1 VNALPV
7 PNFIAGSNFGFGA
20 DYVAP
25 GRSLSE
31 IANTLQ
37 TGPVSGLPVQV
48 GDFSPGGYLGFGNE
62 FNYKGFRVFGLV
74 DWSLGGQTVNLT
86 ALYFDTGAALY
97 PEKDSAYSV
106 NRLASNGP
114 PQNLQP
120 YVETAQFFKVR
131 EVELSYT
138 LPGRT
143 VNQIGGGRLTNVR
156 LSVTGY
162 NLWSIFGY
170 QGLDPEVS
178 AFGNQ
183 AVGRGYDVTPYPPS
197 RSVYFGLNL
206 GL

>member
-1 VNALPV
+1 M
-7 PNFIAGSNFGFGA
+7 
-20 DYVAP
+20 
-25 GRSLSE
+25 
-31 IANTLQ
+31 
-37 TGPVSGLPVQV
+37 

-74 DWSLGGQTVNLT
+74 DWSLGGQTVDAT
-86 ALYFDTGAALY
+86 AVYFDTGAALY
-97 PEKDSAYSV
+97 PEADSAKSV

-143 VNQIGGGRLTNVR
+143 VNSIGGGRLTNIR

-183 AVGRGYDVTPYPPS
+183 AVGRGYDTTPYPPS